1 VGVVIGEGAKSVEFF
16 LACGVPEGEL
26 DVDIIDEDVCTFY

>member
-16 LACGVPEGEL
+16 LACSVPKGEL